1 MKSTFIT
8 LTDYCILEYIM
19 TPLGYFAPEII
30 NSNYFFVNNANLN
43 VYQIYNTEAALTQT
57 HNTRNSSVVA
67 IGGSKLV
74 RVDETMI
81 PIYTQYDPNIVETQV
96 DNAFTNS
103 IIVDTMR
110 FHFASGFNFTEVENI
125 ILGARQ
131 KLNNLKQVQLANV
144 VINSVTATDLLVF
157 NNRPLFLSN
166 GVYDKYVDVK
176 IPSCSYLDQN
186 FNLFGVNSFEY
197 VFTEGVGLITNAP
210 ITVSL
215 IEANREDLYASNNQ
229 TYETYRVVNYFE
241 GSVPQTNEFDSLG
254 AVIQEATDGDYIQFF
269 ATWNGGFPADL
280 ISTLNAKGTDQNWI
294 LVHQLQVFE
303 QIGTAQ
309 VPSGNFL
316 VYQEDS
322 FDVPLSYRPILN
334 DAGFAVSMSIDYTLR
349 LLNKLTGDQVVRE
362 GSLTVF
368 NPNKYGKHLSTIP
381 LAAPP
386 QSMKV
391 YNKIQYNGVDA
402 SQLFIDH
409 SYSKQSQTSAHAN
422 STVARTV
429 RISVPVF
436 YKQANIRISH
446 KNALLTSS
454 DSSTEVIYGQ
464 GELIL
469 PIDPSDN
476 FIKFTVYEADSK
488 DQTKQNFA
496 NLNNNSKFNLN
507 FGTDSTFVYS
517 SLTDQSVE
525 NPSKGQI
532 AFRIPKDQ
540 AKKILQST
548 DSLVYITLIAEDGSE
563 TLMYTG
569 QWQSSANY
577 ANILNAA
584 DSAKSQ
590 LQNDPQVIISG
601 LNETITKLQNDLQ
614 KSNQK
619 VIEQKAGLTSAVSAT
634 NISETYQNIN
644 ALATKVP
651 NSLVSTLANQAT
663 TVQATSPAVNVSQ
676 PVTRR
681 TQSNGS
687 VQSPV

>member
-8 LTDYCILEYIM
+8 LTDYCILEYMM

-30 NSNYFFVNNANLN
+30 NSNFFFVKNANLN
-43 VYQIYNTEAALTQT
+43 MYQIYNTETALTQT
-57 HNTRNSSVVA
+57 HNTRGSSVVA

-74 RVDETMI
+74 HVDLSVI
-81 PIYTQYDPNIVETQV
+81 PIYTQYDPNIVETLV
-96 DNAFTNS
+96 DNSYTNTL
-103 IIVDTMR
+103 VMDTMR
-110 FHFASGFNFTEVENI
+110 FHFASGYNFTEVENI
-125 ILGARQ
+125 VLGARQ
-131 KLNNLKQVQLANV
+131 KLNNLQQVQLANV
-144 VINSVTATDLLVF
+144 LINSVTAQDLLVF
-157 NNRPLFLSN
+157 NNRPLYLAN
-166 GVYDKYVDVK
+166 GVFDKYVDVK
-176 IPSCSYLDQN
+176 IPSCAYMDQN
-186 FNLFGVNSFEY
+186 FNQFGVNSFEY
-197 VFTEGVGLITNAP
+197 LFTEGSGLITNAP
-210 ITVSL
+210 LTVSL
-215 IEANREDLYASNNQ
+215 IEANREDLYANNNQ

-294 LVHQLQVFE
+294 LVHQLQVYE

-316 VYQEDS
+316 VYQEDT
-322 FDVPLSYRPILN
+322 FDVPLSYRPILK
-334 DAGFAVSMSIDYTLR
+334 DAAFAVSMSIDYTLR

-368 NPNKYGKHLSTIP
+368 NPNKYGKHLSSIP

-391 YNKIQYNGVDA
+391 YNKIQYNGVDS
-402 SQLFIDH
+402 SQLFLGH
-409 SYSKQSQTSAHAN
+409 NPGKQVISDSQVT
-422 STVARTV
+422 TVTKTV
-429 RISVPVF
+429 QVSVPVF

-464 GELIL
+464 GELVL

-476 FIKFTVYEADSK
+476 FIKFTVYEADAK

-507 FGTDSTFVYS
+507 FGTDTTFVYP

-548 DSLVYITLIAEDGSE
+548 DNLVFITLIAEDGSE

-584 DSAKSQ
+584 DKAKSQ
-590 LQNDPQVIISG
+590 LQNDPQVIIAG
-601 LNETITKLQNDLQ
+601 LNETITQLQNELQ
-614 KSNQK
+614 KSNNK
-619 VIEQKAGLTSAVSAT
+619 VVSQKAGLSSAVAST

-651 NSLVSTLANQAT
+651 NSMVSTLSNPVT
-663 TVQATSPAVNVSQ
+663 TVQAASPAVNVSKQ
-676 PVTRR
+676 VSRR
-681 TQSNGS
+681 TQGNTA